1 MLLPMD
7 QISRADV
14 APVHGA
20 MDGRVWVVLKE
31 DVIATVDAAEP
42 VRVVHPSL
50 HWPDM
55 QRREAGIGHGRNVP
69 DLGFSSIARQ

>member
-1 MLLPMD
+1 M
-7 QISRADV
+7 

-31 DVIATVDAAEP
+31 DVIATVDAADP

-55 QRREAGIGHGRNVP
+55 SAGK
-69 DLGFSSIARQ
+69 LGSATGETYPICASLASLVNR